1 MCIYEG
7 RRFAHIVFKQNGK
20 VLSVLVTDTDLPTG
34 SGEVMTAKYDA
45 NTNAAGLHFGHYA
58 LFVVS
63 DLSGAENVA
72 LAKKIAPAVRLHAE
86 KLRA

>member
-1 MCIYEG
+1 MF
-7 RRFAHIVFKQNGK
+7 RQNGK
-20 VLSVLVTDTDLPTG
+20 VVSVTDIDLPTG
-34 SGEVMTAKYDA
+34 SGEVMTAQYDV

-58 LFVVS
+58 LLVVF
-63 DLSGAENVA
+63 DLSDAENVT